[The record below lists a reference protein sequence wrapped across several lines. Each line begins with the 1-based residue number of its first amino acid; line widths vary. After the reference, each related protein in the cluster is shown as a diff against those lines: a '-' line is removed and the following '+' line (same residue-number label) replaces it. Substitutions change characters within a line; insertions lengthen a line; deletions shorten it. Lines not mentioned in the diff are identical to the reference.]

1 MKKLF
6 ILGACGILCTS
17 AMAQTTKGSKF
28 IGVNIGNLSY
38 TRSQDDSR
46 IGIALLPSAGVFLA
60 DDFLLGSS
68 VTLGYQRFNS
78 ENGIQYYTSRTI
90 SYGLAPFAR
99 YYFAGTTPHR
109 FFGQASVG
117 IARSNT
123 KIEAGYKDKY
133 SSTDESFAVGLGYNY
148 FLTPS
153 AALEVIAGYGR
164 DYNGSNT
171 SVGHLDVRAGFSVFL
186 PSRQAAVVPAQ

>member
-1 MKKLF
+1 MKKVFL
-6 ILGACGILCTS
+6 LGVCGVVCTS

-28 IGVNIGNLSY
+28 IGVNVGNISY
-38 TRSQDDSR
+38 AHDRNSNS
-46 IGIALLPSAGVFLA
+46 IEVMLFPSAGIFLA

-68 VTLGYQRFNS
+68 VTLSYSRLHYDNPSQD
-78 ENGIQYYTSRTI
+78 YTGRTI

-117 IARSNT
+117 IARSNI
-123 KIEAGYKDKY
+123 KIESNGTRKY
-133 SSTDESFAVGLGYNY
+133 STTDKNFAVGLGYNY
-148 FLTPS
+148 FLTPG

-164 DYNGSNT
+164 DTNGSNAT
-171 SVGHLDVRAGFSVFL
+171 IGYLDVRAGFSVFL
-186 PSRQAAVVPAQ
+186 PSR

>member
-6 ILGACGILCTS
+6 LLGVCGVLGTSS

-28 IGVNIGNLSY
+28 IGVNIGNISY
-38 TRSQDDSR
+38 TNGTAAN
-46 IGIALLPSAGVFLA
+46 GIDVTLFPSAGVFLA

-68 VTLGYQRFNS
+68 VTLGYNRVSSDNFLPKYV
-78 ENGIQYYTSRTI
+78 GRTI

-117 IARSNT
+117 IEWSNT
-123 KIEAGYKDKY
+123 KVETIYTEKNSRTDKN
-133 SSTDESFAVGLGYNY
+133 FAVGLGYNY
-148 FLTPS
+148 FLTPN
-153 AALEVIAGYGR
+153 AALEILAGYGR
-164 DYNGSNT
+164 DTNGVNPAI
-171 SVGHLDVRAGFSVFL
+171 GYLDVRAGFSVFL
-186 PSRQAAVVPAQ
+186 PSK